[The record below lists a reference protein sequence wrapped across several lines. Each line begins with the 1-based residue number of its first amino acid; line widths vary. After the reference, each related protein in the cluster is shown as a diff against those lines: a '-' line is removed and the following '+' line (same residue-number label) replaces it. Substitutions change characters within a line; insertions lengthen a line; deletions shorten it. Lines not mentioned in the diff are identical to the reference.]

1 MFQTPQTWVPAGSR
15 ERIEAISR
23 THLGE
28 SSRNGSRDSSRSDT
42 SATMPEVVA
51 SIEDLIAASDRLHD
65 EEAFNLNPASNVLN
79 PRAVALLSSGSGSR
93 TSLGYAGEKYEMGL
107 EHIEQVEVVTAELAA
122 RLFNASFAEVRVPS
136 GAMANLYAFMATCQP
151 GDDIIASPTTIGG
164 HVTHHAEGAAG
175 LYGLRTTGAP
185 VNINAY
191 SYDLDALAALA
202 REVKPRVITMG
213 GSLNLF
219 EHPVAKVREIA
230 DAVGA
235 HLLFDAAHACGMIAG
250 KQWANPLDE
259 GAHLMSMSTYKSL
272 GGPSHGLLL
281 SNDAELSERI
291 DAIAFPGLTANFD
304 ASAVAA
310 LGVTLADWIECGEDY
325 ASEMRASAS
334 ALATELSAR
343 GVEPFR
349 CRQGFTDSHQFGLL
363 AAPFGGGMRA
373 ARTLE
378 RAGFLTSGIGL
389 PVPEEPGVQNG
400 LRIGTP
406 EIVRRGMTTADM
418 PRMAEL
424 MARALDIGRT
434 QDTTVTETGAGPG
447 TEVALSEI
455 ATEVSR
461 WRKDFSEVKFT
472 A

>member
-51 SIEDLIAASDRLHD
+51 GIEDLIAASDRLHD

-93 TSLGYAGEKYEMGL
+93 TSLGYAGQKYEMGL

-164 HVTHHAEGAAG
+164 HVTHHVEGAAG

-304 ASAVAA
+304 ASSVAA

-406 EIVRRGMTTADM
+406 EIVRRGMTAADM

-434 QDTTVTETGAGPG
+434 QDTTVAETGAEPG

-455 ATEVSR
+455 ASEVSM